1 MKREEKLFEAI
12 GQVDDRLVEEAAD
25 ARRTVSPWRR
35 WVPLAASVVLVV
47 GLGAGSLSV
56 MMRGCA
62 SSDTSSAVTDTAT
75 STDTAADQESQSNT
89 SAGADGSDDAGTDT
103 ATDTTTDSAVDDG
116 AAGGLPEDGLPSY
129 EESAEESY
137 EESAEE
143 SYEESAESVPVLL
156 PLTADA
162 DGLTAERTVTASA
175 GTVTDVYRI
184 TNAGGGTAVTFR
196 YPAAAD
202 AALTAEGADEIA
214 AEAGTWAPY
223 PDGDVVDVTWHAVT
237 VELAAGETVTVT
249 ASVTVKPGTYT
260 VWRDAASRL
269 TVTAV
274 TVDGAP
280 LTGETATITV
290 P

>member
-47 GLGAGSLSV
+47 GLGAGSMSV

-89 SAGADGSDDAGTDT
+89 FAGADGSDDAGTDT
-103 ATDTTTDSAVDDG
+103 TTDTTTDSAVDDG
-116 AAGGLPEDGLPSY
+116 ADGAAGGLPEDGLP
-129 EESAEESY
+129 SY

-175 GTVTDVYRI
+175 GAVTDVYRI
-184 TNAGGGTAVTFR
+184 TNTGGGTAVTFR

-249 ASVTVKPGTYT
+249 ASVTLEPGTYT

>member
-116 AAGGLPEDGLPSY
+116 ADGAAGGLPEDGLPTY
-129 EESAEESY
+129 A
-137 EESAEE
+137 
-143 SYEESAESVPVLL
+143 ESAESVPVLL

-184 TNAGGGTAVTFR
+184 TNTGGGTAVTFR

-202 AALTAEGADEIA
+202 AALTAEGADEMA

-223 PDGDVVDVTWHAVT
+223 PGGDVGDVLDVTWHAVT

-249 ASVTVKPGTYT
+249 ASVTLEPGTYT

>member
-62 SSDTSSAVTDTAT
+62 SSDTSSAITDTAT

-116 AAGGLPEDGLPSY
+116 ADGAAGGLPEDGLP
-129 EESAEESY
+129 
-137 EESAEE
+137 

-184 TNAGGGTAVTFR
+184 TNTGGGTAVTFR

-214 AEAGTWAPY
+214 AETGTWAPY

-249 ASVTVKPGTYT
+249 ASVTLEPGTYT